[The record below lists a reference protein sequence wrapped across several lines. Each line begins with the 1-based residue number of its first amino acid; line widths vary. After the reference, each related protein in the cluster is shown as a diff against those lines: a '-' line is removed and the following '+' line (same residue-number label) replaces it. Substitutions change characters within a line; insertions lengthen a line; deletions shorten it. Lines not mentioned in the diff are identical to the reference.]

1 MRPDT
6 GRAGRDH
13 TGSTPATRSTSSSA
27 PSTWPRLR
35 PLTAAVLVGALVLG
49 VGCPSDDD
57 AEGPSSDGN
66 GDGGEGGS
74 SRLDTDRVHDEIVRL
89 LADYDAV
96 VNQIIAEPG
105 VTDDPS
111 GPLVEQYLD
120 LFEPDSEFAGQAL
133 ETWRANAADGIS
145 IEPYTEG
152 HPANLTRLDGEI
164 EVVSDDEVR
173 FPTCSELRQL
183 VYEGDRVVEGLPYK
197 EQPGESVAVRGDDG
211 WVLRRRDVFTDVPE
225 CATDNPDAPD
235 IPEAPDAPDTTEDTA
250 GGR

>member
-1 MRPDT
+1 MVRVVAAAGEVAVRPE
-6 GRAGRDH
+6 RARVNREAGP
-13 TGSTPATRSTSSSA
+13 TPVIGDRRCWT
-27 PSTWPRLR
+27 LF
-35 PLTAAVLVGALVLG
+35 AAGVAGALLLSVACSG
-49 VGCPSDDD
+49 D
-57 AEGPSSDGN
+57 
-66 GDGGEGGS
+66 DGGGDSDAAADGAS
-74 SRLDTDRVHDEIVRL
+74 ARLDTDRVHDQIVRL

-96 VNQIIAEPG
+96 VNQIIAEPE

-152 HPANLTRLDGEI
+152 HPANLTRLDGDI

-173 FPTCSELRQL
+173 FPTCSEFRQL
-183 VYEGDRVVEGLPYK
+183 VYRDGRVVEGLPYM

-225 CATDNPDAPD
+225 CVTDNPDAPE
-235 IPEAPDAPDTTEDTA
+235 IPETPDAPDTAEDTA
-250 GGR
+250 GGS

>member
-1 MRPDT
+1 LVRVVAAAGEVAVRPE
-6 GRAGRDH
+6 RARVNREAGP
-13 TGSTPATRSTSSSA
+13 TPVIGDRRCWT
-27 PSTWPRLR
+27 LF
-35 PLTAAVLVGALVLG
+35 AAGVAGALLLSVACAG
-49 VGCPSDDD
+49 DD
-57 AEGPSSDGN
+57 G
-66 GDGGEGGS
+66 GDGASDAAADGAS
-74 SRLDTDRVHDEIVRL
+74 SRLDTDRVHDQIVRL

-96 VNQIIAEPG
+96 VNQIIAEPE
-105 VTDDPS
+105 VTGDPS

-152 HPANLTRLDGEI
+152 HPANLTRLDGDI
-164 EVVSDDEVR
+164 DIVSDDEVR
-173 FPTCSELRQL
+173 FPTCSEFRQL
-183 VYEGDRVVEGLPYK
+183 VYRGDRVVEGLPYM
-197 EQPGESVAVRGDDG
+197 EQPGESVAVRIDGG

-235 IPEAPDAPDTTEDTA
+235 IPEAPDVPDTTEDTA

>member
-1 MRPDT
+1 MVRVVAAAGEVAVRPE
-6 GRAGRDH
+6 RARVNREAGP
-13 TGSTPATRSTSSSA
+13 TPAIGDRRCWT
-27 PSTWPRLR
+27 LF
-35 PLTAAVLVGALVLG
+35 AAGVAGALLSVA
-49 VGCPSDDD
+49 CS
-57 AEGPSSDGN
+57 
-66 GDGGEGGS
+66 GDGGGDGASDAAADGGS

-105 VTDDPS
+105 VTDDAS

-152 HPANLTRLDGEI
+152 RPANLTRLDGDI

-173 FPTCSELRQL
+173 FPTCSEFRQL

-225 CATDNPDAPD
+225 CATDNPAAPD
-235 IPEAPDAPDTTEDTA
+235 LPEADVPDTTEDTA